1 MKKTTFTRKKK
12 TVRIAGDSSPSDH
25 SDTKEEKK
33 DDRIS
38 GTRISVLT
46 GQANVSSG
54 HSFIDSAWGG
64 GLGLGQI
71 ALIKEDIN
79 STYYRVLLSLN
90 IAQALCLPEPQDC
103 LIVSQ
108 SSFLPLPKPL
118 NIKESTNLQEI
129 EPKQEKM
136 KIAWRYDDN
145 LKEKSDPSGIIVLFI
160 NQ

>member
-12 TVRIAGDSSPSDH
+12 SVRIAGGDDTPSNQPDKSP
-25 SDTKEEKK
+25 KEQKEDKL
-33 DDRIS
+33 S

-71 ALIKEDIN
+71 ALINEDVN

-90 IAQALCLPEPQDC
+90 IAQALCLPEPQEC
-103 LIVSQ
+103 LIISQ
-108 SSFLPLPKPL
+108 SNFLPLPKPL
-118 NIKESTNLQEI
+118 TFKESTTIQSK

-145 LKEKSDPSGIIVLFI
+145 IKEKGDPSGMI
-160 NQ
+160 